1 MSVRLRTTPK
11 EMAHAK
17 FGTGLSILCWPRSS
31 AQVREIGANGC
42 HTSRSV
48 TTPRSILLLDF
59 HNFFV
64 FTGRQP
70 LWTVDLFVSEA
81 EGRGKTD
88 PVYTAETVDRLNR
101 AMHLVREHLQASAS
115 CASRWYNRKARPR
128 EFAQGDLVRVYCPR
142 KFVGRT
148 PKWLSFYAT
157 EGEVVRKLND
167 ASYLVKSR
175 AWKGQKVIHPD
186 KLKPFLTFNN

>member
-1 MSVRLRTTPK
+1 MRSLAPDYQYYAGQGHQHRSERLER
-11 EMAHAK
+11 M
-17 FGTGLSILCWPRSS
+17 
-31 AQVREIGANGC
+31 GA
-42 HTSRSV
+42 V

-128 EFAQGDLVRVYCPR
+128 
-142 KFVGRT
+142 
-148 PKWLSFYAT
+148 
-157 EGEVVRKLND
+157 
-167 ASYLVKSR
+167 
-175 AWKGQKVIHPD
+175 
-186 KLKPFLTFNN
+186 